1 MSRCHVCIIRILA
14 PNGGSIP
21 PHILVTKLKPDI
33 FLIDES
39 AMVAIVFEL
48 TCPWDSNVDRSHDY
62 KETKYA
68 PLIADL
74 ARRFTV
80 YNFSVEVSVR
90 GQVTGNNKSRLKSFV
105 YRVCSEPKVV
115 FKSMVQMCSK
125 IALLSS
131 FSIFAARSEPSWN
144 NPPLLVYH

>member
-1 MSRCHVCIIRILA
+1 MRLYSDLPGFLA

-21 PHILVTKLKPDI
+21 PHILVTNLKPDI
-33 FLIDES
+33 FLVDES
-39 AMVAIVFEL
+39 AMVTVVFEL
-48 TCPWDSNVDRSHDY
+48 TCPWDGNINRSHDY
-62 KETKYA
+62 KEGKYA

-74 ARRFTV
+74 SHRFTV
-80 YNFSVEVSVR
+80 HNFSVEVSVR

-105 YRVCSEPKVV
+105 YWVCSEPKVV

-131 FSIFAARSEPSWN
+131 FSIFAARREPSWN
-144 NPPLLVYH
+144 DPPLLVYY